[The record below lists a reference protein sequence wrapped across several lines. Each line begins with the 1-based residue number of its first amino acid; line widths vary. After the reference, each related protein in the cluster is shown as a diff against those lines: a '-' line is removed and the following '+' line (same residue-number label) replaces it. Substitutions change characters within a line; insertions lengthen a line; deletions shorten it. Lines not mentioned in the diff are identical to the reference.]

1 MTLAF
6 PREGQTP
13 ILLSFQVSSFQMNPV
28 TISMLSVHHY
38 ESRSRQSHYLQS
50 STGGSAK
57 FSLERLFTA
66 LWTFPTM
73 AFSFS
78 SLVLWYLF
86 VFLEYGISP
95 GHFVKDSLSSWLHLM
110 LWMTEQQLWILYLF
124 LFLRSTRYFSR
135 GRQPLHIPLP
145 QSALVEANL
154 SQYWFG
160 EKQQLGSQRWFLI
173 PHLLRARCVTLHI
186 YSLSLGFCFLIGKMG
201 ALL

>member
-6 PREGQTP
+6 PREGQMP
-13 ILLSFQVSSFQMNPV
+13 IFLSFQVSSFQMNPV
-28 TISMLSVHHY
+28 TTSMLSVHHY

-86 VFLEYGISP
+86 VVLFVFLEYDISP

-110 LWMTEQQLWILYLF
+110 LWMTD
-124 LFLRSTRYFSR
+124 RVAVMN
-135 GRQPLHIPLP
+135 PLL
-145 QSALVEANL
+145 L
-154 SQYWFG
+154 SFF
-160 EKQQLGSQRWFLI
+160 EK
-173 PHLLRARCVTLHI
+173 H
-186 YSLSLGFCFLIGKMG
+186 
-201 ALL
+201 

>member
-1 MTLAF
+1 MDVSYNGIFFQQSGFMVSVCISGIWHISWALCERFTQFLV
-6 PREGQTP
+6 TP
-13 ILLSFQVSSFQMNPV
+13 NAMDDRAAVMNP
-28 TISMLSVHHY
+28 
-38 ESRSRQSHYLQS
+38 
-50 STGGSAK
+50 
-57 FSLERLFTA
+57 
-66 LWTFPTM
+66 
-73 AFSFS
+73 
-78 SLVLWYLF
+78 
-86 VFLEYGISP
+86 
-95 GHFVKDSLSSWLHLM
+95 
-110 LWMTEQQLWILYLF
+110 LF